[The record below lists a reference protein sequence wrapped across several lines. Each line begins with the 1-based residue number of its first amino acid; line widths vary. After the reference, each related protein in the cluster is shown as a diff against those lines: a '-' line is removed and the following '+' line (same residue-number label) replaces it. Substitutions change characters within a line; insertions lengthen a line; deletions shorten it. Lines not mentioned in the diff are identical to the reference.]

1 MVATTLLTEAV
12 TDAIIQLAL
21 RASDLDDMEVL
32 TAHDAALLHD
42 LRQAVGEVMET
53 VTALLRVMRE
63 EARP

>member
-32 TAHDAALLHD
+32 TAHDAALLRD

-63 EARP
+63 EAAR